1 MREGK
6 ISETSRRG
14 RGRAA
19 LALLMIGAAVG
30 ATLSPP
36 LVPAAGARQGAVQVD
51 EVDAIFAEWHR
62 VDSPGCAL
70 GVVQNGELAY
80 ERGYGSANLDW
91 QIPIATDTVFY
102 VGSVSKQFTAA
113 AIALLAQD
121 GLISLDD
128 DIRDYFP
135 EMPAYERPITIRHLV
150 HHTSGVRDIYTLM
163 ALAGIRLEDVFSDE
177 EAIALIAAQ
186 RETNFTPGD
195 EHLYSNSGYF
205 LLAQLVERASG
216 RSLREYAEA
225 EIFAP
230 LGMNDTHFHD
240 VPSHVVER
248 RAISYQRDGDDSFRV
263 SYLGNFD
270 KVGAGGLYS
279 TVRDLL
285 LWDRNFYTGDVGGQ
299 EFLDLIHNPGVLTG
313 GERLVYAFGLSVDE
327 YRGLRTVSHS
337 GSMMGFK
344 AAFLQFPEQR
354 FSVLA
359 TCNLGNIAP
368 MGLARRVAD
377 IYLAEELGPAP
388 QDSGPSRP
396 GGSRAAPET
405 SFTTAEL
412 AAYAG
417 TYYSA
422 ELEVVYELSVGGD
435 ELWLSLRS
443 TPPRRLRKRQ
453 DGSIRAGGWE
463 FDFQRPTDGAAVG
476 FTINAG
482 RVTNIRFERR

>member
-1 MREGK
+1 M
-6 ISETSRRG
+6 IT
-14 RGRAA
+14 
-19 LALLMIGAAVG
+19 LAC
-30 ATLSPP
+30 
-36 LVPAAGARQGAVQVD
+36 
-51 EVDAIFAEWHR
+51 F
-62 VDSPGCAL
+62 
-70 GVVQNGELAY
+70 
-80 ERGYGSANLDW
+80 
-91 QIPIATDTVFY
+91 F
-102 VGSVSKQFTAA
+102 
-113 AIALLAQD
+113 
-121 GLISLDD
+121 
-128 DIRDYFP
+128 
-135 EMPAYERPITIRHLV
+135 
-150 HHTSGVRDIYTLM
+150 
-163 ALAGIRLEDVFSDE
+163 
-177 EAIALIAAQ
+177 
-186 RETNFTPGD
+186 
-195 EHLYSNSGYF
+195 
-205 LLAQLVERASG
+205 
-216 RSLREYAEA
+216 
-225 EIFAP
+225 
-230 LGMNDTHFHD
+230 
-240 VPSHVVER
+240 
-248 RAISYQRDGDDSFRV
+248 
-263 SYLGNFD
+263 
-270 KVGAGGLYS
+270 
-279 TVRDLL
+279 
-285 LWDRNFYTGDVGGQ
+285 GDVGGQ

-405 SFTTAEL
+405 SFTAAEL
-412 AAYAG
+412 VAYAG